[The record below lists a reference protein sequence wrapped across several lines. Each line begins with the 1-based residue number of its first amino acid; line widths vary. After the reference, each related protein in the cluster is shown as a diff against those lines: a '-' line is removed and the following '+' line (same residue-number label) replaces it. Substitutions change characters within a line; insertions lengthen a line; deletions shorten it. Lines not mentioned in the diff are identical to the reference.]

1 MHLSKPHR
9 AVIDLSGLN
18 PPQRQA
24 VLHETG
30 PLLVLAGAGSGKTRV
45 IIHRIARLI
54 ETGYAPERILGVTFT
69 NKAATEMR
77 ERLKG
82 LVGRTAHRV
91 HLSTFHSLGLSILRE
106 EYEAAGLSAG
116 FSIYDTGDQMG
127 LIRELLRQTRVADRR
142 LDAYKILECI
152 LAAKRKRLAEVEF
165 DTGDDYELAAFDL
178 YPRYVEQMRAY
189 NAVDFDDLLLR
200 AMTALE
206 NQSVRARWSQRYDQL
221 LVDEYQ
227 DTSPDQLELLQV
239 LAARHNN
246 ICVVGDDDQ
255 AIYAWRGAAVD
266 NILSFGKQFPGTR
279 EIILDQNYRS
289 TSNILASANA
299 VIKNNAARKEKVL
312 WSALGEGE
320 SVQIVACGT
329 PEDEAEFVVEQ
340 IGKLVYEGVK
350 HDHIA
355 ILYRANIQSQIF
367 EETLALEHIPFRVV
381 GGQSFFDR
389 KEVRDAV
396 AFLQVAQNPYD
407 EIALRRIINVP
418 PRGIG
423 ATSVERLVQY
433 GESTGKGLWHA
444 MQHGGPNIDLP
455 PSARAGVQSFVD
467 TFGPIAAELKKAG
480 RGNLAITAQR
490 LFDALGLKQS
500 ILDADES
507 PKVLA
512 KRLENLAH
520 VTQALERFEGYTE
533 ATGNLLQEFL
543 RVSALTRNDSEVEDE
558 EAKKGKVTL
567 MTLHSAKGLEFP
579 YVFLVGV
586 EEELLPHK
594 RTIEMGLDFGEE
606 RRLCYVGMTRAR
618 KQLWMSHT
626 KTRMRYGKLEPRT
639 PSRFL
644 DELPEPPV
652 IERRDRHSAPA
663 PEEADAKA
671 DEFFAKMRAQL
682 GIED

>member
-1 MHLSKPHR
+1 ML
-9 AVIDLSGLN
+9 DLSRLN
-18 PPQRQA
+18 PPQREA
-24 VLHETG
+24 VLHEEG

-45 IIHRIARLI
+45 IIHRVARLI
-54 ETGYAPERILGVTFT
+54 ERGVRPERILGVTFT
-69 NKAATEMR
+69 NKAANEMR

-82 LVGRTAHRV
+82 LVGRTAHSV
-91 HLSTFHSLGLSILRE
+91 HLSTFHALGLSILRE

-127 LIRELLRQTRVADRR
+127 LVRELLRQTRVADRR

-165 DTGDDYELAAFDL
+165 DTGDDYELAAYDL

-206 NQSVRARWSQRYDQL
+206 NQGVRARWSQRYDFL

-239 LAARHNN
+239 LAARHGNV
-246 ICVVGDDDQ
+246 CVVGDDDQ

-266 NILSFGKQFPGTR
+266 NILSFASNFPGTR

-320 SVQIVACGT
+320 PVQIVACGT
-329 PEDEAEFVVEQ
+329 AEDEAEMVIET
-340 IGKLVYEGVK
+340 IGKLVYDGAK
-350 HDHIA
+350 HDDIA
-355 ILYRANIQSQIF
+355 ILYRANVQSQIF
-367 EETLALEHIPFRVV
+367 EETLALQHIPFRVV

-407 EIALRRIINVP
+407 EVALRRIINVP
-418 PRGIG
+418 HRGIG

-433 GESTGKGLWHA
+433 GERTGKGLWHA
-444 MQHGGPNIDLP
+444 MNNAGADIDLP
-455 PSARAGVQSFVD
+455 PAARAGLQSFVD
-467 TFGPIAAELKKAG
+467 TFGPIARELKQAT
-480 RGNLAITAQR
+480 RGSLGVTAHK
-490 LFDALGLKQS
+490 LFDALGLRQS
-500 ILDADES
+500 IIDADES
-507 PKVLA
+507 PNVTA
-512 KRLENLAH
+512 KRIENLEH
-520 VTQALERFEGYTE
+520 VTRALERFEGYTE
-533 ATGNLLQEFL
+533 ASGPLLTEFL
-543 RVSALTRNDSEVEDE
+543 RVSALTRGDSEPEDE
-558 EAKKGKVTL
+558 DEKKGKVTL

-618 KQLWMSHT
+618 KRLWMSYA
-626 KTRMRYGKLEPRT
+626 KTRMRYGRLEPRT

-652 IERRDRHSAPA
+652 IERRDRESP
-663 PEEADAKA
+663 PTEDEADAKA
-671 DEFFAKMRAQL
+671 DEFFAKMRATL
-682 GIED
+682 GIEE

>member
-1 MHLSKPHR
+1 ML
-9 AVIDLSGLN
+9 DLSGLN
-18 PPQRQA
+18 PPQREA
-24 VLHETG
+24 VLHEEG

-54 ETGYAPERILGVTFT
+54 ERGVNPDRILGVTFT
-69 NKAATEMR
+69 NKSANEMR
-77 ERLKG
+77 ERLKS

-91 HLSTFHSLGLSILRE
+91 MLSTFHALGLNILRE
-106 EYEAAGLSAG
+106 EYAAAGLSAG

-127 LIRELLRQTRVADRR
+127 LVRELLRQTKVADRR

-152 LAAKRKRLAEVEF
+152 LSAKRKRLAEVEF
-165 DTGDDYELAAFDL
+165 DTGDDYELAAYDL

-200 AMTALE
+200 SMSALE
-206 NQSVRARWSQRYDQL
+206 DPAVRDRWSRRYDHM

-227 DTSPDQLELLQV
+227 DTSPDQLELLQI
-239 LAARHNN
+239 LAARHGNV
-246 ICVVGDDDQ
+246 CVVGDDDQ

-266 NILSFGKQFPGTR
+266 NILSFGKSFPGTR

-299 VIKNNAARKEKVL
+299 VIKNNAVRKAKVL

-320 SVQIVACGT
+320 PVEVVACHDA
-329 PEDEAEFVVEQ
+329 EDEAEFVVET

-350 HDHIA
+350 HHDIA
-355 ILYRANIQSQIF
+355 VLYRANVQSQIL
-367 EETLALEHIPFRVV
+367 EETLALERIPFRVV

-433 GESTGKGLWHA
+433 GEATGKGLWYA
-444 MQHGGPNIDLP
+444 MAHGGPNVDLP
-455 PSARAGVQSFVD
+455 ATARAGLQQFVD
-467 TFGPIAAELKKAG
+467 MFTPIASELRQAKRGAMALKAAELFEK
-480 RGNLAITAQR
+480 
-490 LFDALGLKQS
+490 LGLRQS
-500 ILDADES
+500 IVDANETAN
-507 PKVLA
+507 VTA
-512 KRLENLAH
+512 KRIENLDH
-520 VTQALERFEGYTE
+520 VAKALERFEGYSQTNGP
-533 ATGNLLQEFL
+533 ALAEFL
-543 RVSALTRNDSEVEDE
+543 RVSALTRNDTEAEDE
-558 EAKKGKVTL
+558 DAKLGKVTL
-567 MTLHSAKGLEFP
+567 MTLHSSKGLEFP

-606 RRLCYVGMTRAR
+606 LRLCYVGMTRAR
-618 KQLWMSHT
+618 KKLWLSYARN
-626 KTRMRYGKLEPRT
+626 RMRYGKLDPRT

-644 DELPEPPV
+644 SEM
-652 IERRDRHSAPA
+652 
-663 PEEADAKA
+663 PEEPIVTRRERGAAPMTVEQEEAQAED
-671 DEFFAKMRAQL
+671 FFAKMKAQL
-682 GIED
+682 GIDQ